1 MAPSMN
7 QFRSLDC
14 SWRGFQIDNHQ
25 FATPSQK
32 QFPSFRE
39 KLWKVARYPYLN
51 AGSSVLVQFFQE
63 FISSSY
69 SVIYCVLYYIHY
81 NLANQIDLFHPRM
94 TNENATV
101 ITEKLEKV
109 QLPQKRYYRQR
120 AHSNP
125 LAHHTFDYPTRPSNQ
140 VWDEKY
146 PQRGDREVEILDIG
160 CGYGGLL
167 IQLSKHFP
175 KSLLLG
181 LEIRVKVK
189 TIKLEP
195 NS

>member
-1 MAPSMN
+1 M
-7 QFRSLDC
+7 
-14 SWRGFQIDNHQ
+14 
-25 FATPSQK
+25 K
-32 QFPSFRE
+32 QFPFSETLKGCQVPLF
-39 KLWKVARYPYLN
+39 KI
-51 AGSSVLVQFFQE
+51 AGSSVLVQDFN
-63 FISSSY
+63 SSSY
-69 SVIYCVLYYIHY
+69 SVLYYIHY
-81 NLANQIDLFHPRM
+81 NLANEINPFHPRM

-125 LAHHTFDYPTRPSNQ
+125 LAHHTFDYPTRPTNQ

-189 TIKLEP
+189 TINFFTKLI
-195 NS
+195 NC